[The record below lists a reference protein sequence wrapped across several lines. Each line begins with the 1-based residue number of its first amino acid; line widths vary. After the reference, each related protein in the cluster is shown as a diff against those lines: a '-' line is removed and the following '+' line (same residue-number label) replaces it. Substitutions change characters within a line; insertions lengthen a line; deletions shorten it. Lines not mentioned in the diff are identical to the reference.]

1 VRSTRRPVQLP
12 APNLPE
18 LTRARGGAPWRR
30 FIKCGVCQEL
40 TKALVKDVK
49 ELRESKGNKARRRS
63 YGNDVPFHLMP
74 LES

>member
-1 VRSTRRPVQLP
+1 MRSHAAPCPV
-12 APNLPE
+12 ATTLPE